1 MARELPGKRFYSAGR
16 ARFCFN
22 MKRIRLED
30 VYRSLDEEIYEVSV
44 PPGIME
50 KARISLERMVSVGK

>member
-1 MARELPGKRFYSAGR
+1 MPDKAFYSAGR

-30 VYRSLDEEIYEVSV
+30 VYRSLDEEIYEVTV
-44 PPGIME
+44 PPEIM
-50 KARISLERMVSVGK
+50 KRARVSLERMVSVGG